1 MESIDGGAASKLRD
15 LLVALERSYMAL
27 DVGVLRKRLSITV
40 TDGAYAGGGKNHR
53 GHNPSHML
61 PDLWRHLCRPEMI
74 GWDSFHRWNLAG
86 KSATNKN
93 HLAKAFF
100 E

>member
-40 TDGAYAGGGKNHR
+40 TDGAYAGGKR
-53 GHNPSHML
+53 T
-61 PDLWRHLCRPEMI
+61 I
-74 GWDSFHRWNLAG
+74 GDTTHHICCPTCGGICAAL
-86 KSATNKN
+86 K
-93 HLAKAFF
+93 
-100 E
+100 